1 MAGISHVV
9 IQFPVYEQLKLEL
22 ATRRGK
28 GVEALTP
35 TELVVASAV
44 AKMVASSVTYVYF
57 FISVWAI
64 VLTSC
69 FLTGTRTR

>member
-1 MAGISHVV
+1 
-9 IQFPVYEQLKLEL
+9 
-22 ATRRGK
+22 
-28 GVEALTP
+28 VEALTP

-69 FLTGTRTR
+69 F